1 MIRGFTA
8 RLAWRE
14 GRAAYGRLSVF
25 VTSIALGVGSL
36 VAIHSFRADVQRSL
50 GDQARALLG
59 ADVRISSNRAFP
71 ETFEAVLDSM
81 AAQERD
87 VARTTTL
94 ASMVLDIRS
103 QGVRLFQIQ
112 GVDPGYPYYGEVT
125 STPNAAWREIH
136 EDPGAVADPAV
147 FIQLDAAIGDTL
159 LIGEAR
165 VVLRGEVTGLPTE
178 LGFQSAIGP
187 RIYISRAQVPATGL
201 LTFGSIARYHANF
214 RMPER
219 EDRDEFWNRN
229 HELLEANQL
238 RYTTAGVRAQEMSA
252 AVEDVS
258 RYLGLMGLAALFLG
272 GIGVASAIHVYIREK
287 VITVAVLRCL
297 GALQRTLFTAYLLQ
311 AAGLAL
317 VGSALGVAL
326 GMAVQRGLPVVLSGL
341 LPAGV
346 TTQVSWLAL
355 GTGVLLG
362 VWVAI
367 MFALGPLLEVR
378 GVSPL
383 IALRHEF
390 EPPKRTDAQR
400 IGAFVLLALTL
411 VGLTVLEA
419 PSPNQGIGF
428 AVVLGG
434 VALSLW
440 ATARVLILATRR
452 FFPHGMSYPVRQGVS
467 NLFRPRNQTV
477 SVTLALGFGAFVIGT
492 VGLVESSLTQAFT
505 LEAGAGRWNLLLF
518 DVQSDQRA
526 TVESFVDS
534 RASGRLAVTPLVP
547 SRLSA
552 INGTPVEALL
562 ERPRGER
569 PSSWAMRRE
578 YRHTYRADLSGS
590 EVMVAGAWWD
600 ESRVEGGDA
609 AAGAA
614 ITGDGA
620 AGDALAGNRSASG
633 RMAGD
638 GSDGVARISMEADLA
653 ESLRVGLGDQLTW
666 DFGGVPVESR
676 ITSLRT
682 VDWAR
687 FETNFYVVFEPGALE
702 EAPQT
707 AVILARIEGE
717 RERAEMQRDLVVRFA
732 NVSVLDLSLLQRT
745 IDDILQRANQGIRF
759 LGVFSTVAGVLVLIG
774 SLSTSRYQRMRES
787 ALLKTLGARRRVVL
801 KILTVEYAVLGSLA
815 TTAGLVLAIFAGWLM
830 TWTVFEVPFRLDLAR
845 IGTVWLWV
853 TAVTVV
859 VGLIGSRGVISRP
872 PLAVLRDVA
881 G

>member
-1 MIRGFTA
+1 MIRGFAA

-14 GRAAYGRLSVF
+14 GRAGYRRLSVF
-25 VTSIALGVGSL
+25 VSSIALGVGSL

-50 GDQARALLG
+50 GDQARSLLG
-59 ADVRISSNRAFP
+59 ADVRVSSRRAFP
-71 ETFEAVLDSM
+71 ETFDAVLDSM
-81 AAQERD
+81 AAQGRD

-94 ASMVLDIRS
+94 ASMVLDTRS

-112 GVDPGYPYYGEVT
+112 GVDSGYPYYGEVT

-136 EDPGAVADPAV
+136 EGPWAVADPAV
-147 FIQLDAAIGDTL
+147 FIQLDAVVGDTL

-165 VVLRGEVTGLPTE
+165 FVLKGEVTGLPTE

-187 RIYISRAQVPATGL
+187 RLYISRARLPGTGL

-219 EDRDEFWNRN
+219 EDRAEFRDRN
-229 HELLEANQL
+229 GELLEANQL
-238 RYTTAGVRAQEMSA
+238 RYTTAGIRAREMSS

-258 RYLGLMGLAALFLG
+258 RYLGLLGLAALFLG

-297 GALQRTLFTAYLLQ
+297 GALQRTVFTAYLLQ

-317 VGSALGVAL
+317 IGSVLGVGL
-326 GMAVQRGLPVVLSGL
+326 GMAVQRGLPLVLSGL
-341 LPAGV
+341 LPVGV

-355 GTGVLLG
+355 GAGILLG

-383 IALRHEF
+383 IALRHDF
-390 EPPKRTDAQR
+390 EPPKQTDVLR

-411 VGLTVLEA
+411 VGLTVMEA
-419 PSPNQGIGF
+419 PSGNQGIGF
-428 AVVLGG
+428 AIVLGG
-434 VALSLW
+434 VGLSLW
-440 ATARVLILATRR
+440 ATARVLILATKR

-492 VGLVESSLTQAFT
+492 VGLVEASLTQAFT
-505 LEAGAGRWNLLLF
+505 LEAGVGGWNLLLF
-518 DVQSDQRA
+518 DVQSDQRT
-526 TVESFVDS
+526 TVEDFVDS
-534 RASGRLAVTPLVP
+534 RASGPLEVTPLVP
-547 SRLSA
+547 SRLLA
-552 INGTPVEALL
+552 IKGTPVEVLL
-562 ERPRGER
+562 ELPGGER

-578 YRHTYRADLSGS
+578 YRHTYRAELSGS
-590 EVMVAGAWWD
+590 EVLVAGAWWD
-600 ESRVEGGDA
+600 EPPVDDGDQEAGDEGG
-609 AAGAA
+609 
-614 ITGDGA
+614 GDGVA
-620 AGDALAGNRSASG
+620 
-633 RMAGD
+633 
-638 GSDGVARISMEADLA
+638 GVARISMEADLA
-653 ESLRVGLGDQLTW
+653 ESLRVGLGDHITW
-666 DFGGVPVESR
+666 DFAGVPVESR
-676 ITSLRT
+676 ITSLRS

-687 FETNFYVVFEPGALE
+687 FETNFYVIFEPGTLE

-717 RERAEMQRDLVVRFA
+717 RERAELQRDLVVRFA
-732 NVSVLDLSLLQRT
+732 NVSVLDLSRLQET
-745 IDDILQRANQGIRF
+745 IDAILQRANQGIRF

-774 SLSTSRYQRMRES
+774 ALSTSRYQRMRES
-787 ALLKTLGARRRVVL
+787 ALLKTLGATRRVVL
-801 KILTVEYAVLGSLA
+801 KVLTVEYAVLGSLA
-815 TTAGLVLAIFAGWLM
+815 TAAGLVLAIFAGWMM

-845 IGTVWLWV
+845 LGSVWLWV

-859 VGLIGSRGVISRP
+859 VGLIGSRGVVSRP

>member
-94 ASMVLDIRS
+94 ASMVLDTRS

-187 RIYISRAQVPATGL
+187 RIYISRAQLPATSL

-317 VGSALGVAL
+317 VGSALGVAM

-341 LPAGV
+341 LPVGV

-355 GTGVLLG
+355 GAGVLLG

-383 IALRHEF
+383 IALRHDF
-390 EPPKRTDAQR
+390 EPPKRTDALR

-440 ATARVLILATRR
+440 ATARVLILATKR
-452 FFPHGMSYPVRQGVS
+452 FFPHGMSYPVRQGMS

-526 TVESFVDS
+526 AVESFVDS

-600 ESRVEGGDA
+600 ESTVEG
-609 AAGAA
+609 
-614 ITGDGA
+614 
-620 AGDALAGNRSASG
+620 
-633 RMAGD
+633 GD

-666 DFGGVPVESR
+666 DFGGLSVESR

-707 AVILARIEGE
+707 AVILARIEEE

>member
-1 MIRGFTA
+1 MIRGFAA

-14 GRAAYGRLSVF
+14 GRAGYRRLSVF
-25 VTSIALGVGSL
+25 VSSIALGVGSL

-59 ADVRISSNRAFP
+59 ADVRVSSRRAFP
-71 ETFEAVLDSM
+71 ETFDAVLDSM

-94 ASMVLDIRS
+94 ASMVLDTRS

-112 GVDPGYPYYGEVT
+112 GVDSGYPYYGEVT

-136 EDPGAVADPAV
+136 EGPWAVADPAV
-147 FIQLDAAIGDTL
+147 FIQLDAVVGDTL

-165 VVLRGEVTGLPTE
+165 FVLRGEVTGLPTE

-187 RIYISRAQVPATGL
+187 RLYISRARLPGTGL

-219 EDRDEFWNRN
+219 EDRAEFRDRN
-229 HELLEANQL
+229 GELLEANQL
-238 RYTTAGVRAQEMSA
+238 RYTTAGIRAREMSS

-258 RYLGLMGLAALFLG
+258 RYLALLGLAALFLG

-297 GALQRTLFTAYLLQ
+297 GALQRTVFTVYLLQ

-317 VGSALGVAL
+317 IGSVLGVGL
-326 GMAVQRGLPVVLSGL
+326 GMAVQRGLPLVLSGL
-341 LPAGV
+341 LPVGV
-346 TTQVSWLAL
+346 TTQVSWLAF
-355 GTGVLLG
+355 GAGIFLG

-383 IALRHEF
+383 IALRHDF
-390 EPPKRTDAQR
+390 EPPKRTDVLR

-411 VGLTVLEA
+411 VGLTVMEA
-419 PSPNQGIGF
+419 PSRNQGIGF
-428 AVVLGG
+428 AIVLGG
-434 VALSLW
+434 VGLSLW
-440 ATARVLILATRR
+440 ATARVLILATKR

-492 VGLVESSLTQAFT
+492 VGLVEASLTQAFT
-505 LEAGAGRWNLLLF
+505 LEAGVGGWNLLLF
-518 DVQSDQRA
+518 DVQSDQRT
-526 TVESFVDS
+526 TVEDFVDS
-534 RASGRLAVTPLVP
+534 RASGPLEVTPLVP
-547 SRLSA
+547 SRLLA
-552 INGTPVEALL
+552 IKGTPVETLL
-562 ERPRGER
+562 ELPGRER

-578 YRHTYRADLSGS
+578 YRHTYRAELSGS
-590 EVMVAGAWWD
+590 EALVAGAWWD
-600 ESRVEGGDA
+600 EPPVDDGDQEAGDEGG
-609 AAGAA
+609 
-614 ITGDGA
+614 GDGVA
-620 AGDALAGNRSASG
+620 
-633 RMAGD
+633 
-638 GSDGVARISMEADLA
+638 GVARISMEADLA
-653 ESLRVGLGDQLTW
+653 ESLRVGLGDHITW
-666 DFGGVPVESR
+666 DFAGVPVESR
-676 ITSLRT
+676 ITSLRS

-687 FETNFYVVFEPGALE
+687 FETNFYVIFEPGTLE

-717 RERAEMQRDLVVRFA
+717 RERGELQRDLVVRFA
-732 NVSVLDLSLLQRT
+732 NVSVLDLSRLQET
-745 IDDILQRANQGIRF
+745 IDAILQRANQGIRF

-774 SLSTSRYQRMRES
+774 ALSTSRYQRMRES
-787 ALLKTLGARRRVVL
+787 ALLKTLGATRRVVL
-801 KILTVEYAVLGSLA
+801 KVLTVEYAVLGSLA
-815 TTAGLVLAIFAGWLM
+815 TAAGLVLAIFAGWMM

-845 IGTVWLWV
+845 LGSVWLWV

-859 VGLIGSRGVISRP
+859 VGLIGSRGVVSRP

>member
-1 MIRGFTA
+1 MIRSFAA

-14 GRAAYGRLSVF
+14 GRAAYRRLSVF
-25 VTSIALGVGSL
+25 VSSIALGVGSL

-59 ADVRISSNRAFP
+59 ADVRISSRREFP
-71 ETFEAVLDSM
+71 EAFDAVLDSM
-81 AAQERD
+81 AGQGRD

-112 GVDPGYPYYGEVT
+112 GVDAGYPYYGEFT
-125 STPNAAWREIH
+125 STPDAAWTEIH
-136 EDPGAVADPAV
+136 EGPWAVADPAV
-147 FIQLDAAIGDTL
+147 FIQLDAAVGDTL

-165 VVLRGEVTGLPTE
+165 FVLRGGVTGLPTDV
-178 LGFQSAIGP
+178 GFQSAIGP
-187 RIYISRAQVPATGL
+187 RVYISRDRLSSTGL
-201 LTFGSIARYHANF
+201 LTFGSIVRYHANF

-219 EDRDEFWNRN
+219 EDRAQFRDRNR
-229 HELLEANQL
+229 ELLEVNQF
-238 RYTTAGVRAQEMSA
+238 RYTTAGGRAREMSS

-258 RYLGLMGLAALFLG
+258 RYLGLLGLAALFLG

-287 VITVAVLRCL
+287 VVTIAVLRCL

-317 VGSALGVAL
+317 IGSVLGVGL
-326 GMAVQRGLPVVLSGL
+326 GMAVQRVLPLVLTGL
-341 LPAGV
+341 LPVGV

-355 GTGVLLG
+355 GAGVALG

-383 IALRHEF
+383 IALRHDF
-390 EPPKRTDAQR
+390 EPPKRTDALR
-400 IGAFVLLALTL
+400 VAAFVLLAVTL

-419 PSPNQGIGF
+419 PSDEGIGF
-428 AVVLGG
+428 AIVLGG
-434 VALSLW
+434 VALALW
-440 ATARVLILATRR
+440 ATARVLILATKR

-492 VGLVESSLTQAFT
+492 VGLVEASLTQAFT

-518 DVQSDQRA
+518 DVQSDQRE
-526 TVESFVDS
+526 TVEDFLDS
-534 RASGRLAVTPLVP
+534 RASGPLEVTPLVP
-547 SRLSA
+547 SQLLA
-552 INGTPVEALL
+552 INGIPVETLL
-562 ERPRGER
+562 EAPRGER
-569 PSSWAMRRE
+569 PRSWAMRRQ
-578 YRHTYRADLSGS
+578 YRHTYRAELTSS
-590 EVMVAGAWWD
+590 EALVAGAWWD
-600 ESRVEGGDA
+600 TPAVFEGEEG
-609 AAGAA
+609 AGSDG
-614 ITGDGA
+614 TGDELASDEGA
-620 AGDALAGNRSASG
+620 
-633 RMAGD
+633 
-638 GSDGVARISMEADLA
+638 GVARISMEADLA
-653 ESLRVGLGDQLTW
+653 ESLRVGLGDRITW
-666 DFGGVPVESR
+666 DFAGVPIESR
-676 ITSLRT
+676 ITSLRS

-687 FETNFYVVFEPGALE
+687 FQTNFYVVFEPGTLE

-707 AVILARIEGE
+707 AVVLALVEGE
-717 RERAEMQRDLVVRFA
+717 QERAEMQRDLVLRFA
-732 NVSVLDLSLLQRT
+732 NVSVLDLSRLQQT
-745 IDDILQRANQGIRF
+745 IDEILQRANQGIRF

-774 SLSTSRYQRMRES
+774 ALSTSRYQRMRES
-787 ALLKTLGARRRVVL
+787 ALLKTLGARRGVVL

-815 TTAGLVLAIFAGWLM
+815 TAAGLVLAIFAGWLM

-845 IGTVWLWV
+845 IGAVWLWV
-853 TAVTVV
+853 TGVTLV

-872 PLAVLRDVA
+872 PLAVLREVA
-881 G
+881 V

>member
-1 MIRGFTA
+1 VIRSFAA

-14 GRAAYGRLSVF
+14 GRAAYRRLSVF

-59 ADVRISSNRAFP
+59 ADVRVSSNREFP
-71 ETFEAVLDSM
+71 QAFEAVLDSM
-81 AAQERD
+81 AGQGRD

-94 ASMVLDIRS
+94 ASMVLDTRS
-103 QGVRLFQIQ
+103 QGVRLFQVQ
-112 GVDPGYPYYGEVT
+112 GVQRGYPYYGDITAVPDE
-125 STPNAAWREIH
+125 AWAVIH
-136 EDPGAVADPAV
+136 EGPWVVADPAV

-165 VVLRGEVTGLPTE
+165 FVLRGQVIGMPTE
-178 LGFQSAIGP
+178 VGFQSAIGP
-187 RIYISRAQVPATGL
+187 RVYIAHDRIPSTGL

-219 EDRDEFWNRN
+219 VDRDAFRDRN
-229 HELLEANQL
+229 DQVLEVNQL
-238 RYTTAGVRAQEMSA
+238 RYTTAAAQAREMSS

-297 GALQRTLFTAYLLQ
+297 GALQRTLFAAYVLQ

-317 VGSALGVAL
+317 IGSLIGVGL
-326 GMAVQRGLPVVLSGL
+326 GMAVQRGLPLLLTGL
-341 LPAGV
+341 LPVGV

-355 GTGVLLG
+355 GAGVALG

-383 IALRHEF
+383 IALRHDF
-390 EPPKRTDAQR
+390 EPPRRTDALR
-400 IGAFVLLALTL
+400 VGAFVLLAVTL

-419 PSPNQGIGF
+419 PEADQGIGF
-428 AVVLGG
+428 AIALGV
-434 VALSLW
+434 VALALW
-440 ATARVLILATRR
+440 ATARVLIYATKR
-452 FFPHGMSYPVRQGVS
+452 FFPHGLSYPVRQGVS

-492 VGLVESSLTQAFT
+492 VGLVETSLTQAFS
-505 LEAGAGRWNLLLF
+505 LEAGAGNWNLLLF
-518 DVQSDQRA
+518 DVQADQREA
-526 TVESFVDS
+526 VEDFLDS
-534 RASGRLAVTPLVP
+534 RVAGPLEVTPLVP
-547 SRLSA
+547 SQLSA
-552 INGTPVEALL
+552 INGVPVETLL
-562 ERPRGER
+562 EAPRGER
-569 PSSWAMRRE
+569 PRSWALRRQ
-578 YRHTYRADLSGS
+578 YRHTYRPELTDS
-590 EVMVAGAWWD
+590 EVLVAGDWWD
-600 ESRVEGGDA
+600 APAEPAD
-609 AAGAA
+609 
-614 ITGDGA
+614 
-620 AGDALAGNRSASG
+620 
-633 RMAGD
+633 
-638 GSDGVARISMEADLA
+638 VARVSMEVELA
-653 ESLRVGLGDQLTW
+653 EDLRVGLGDQITW

-702 EAPQT
+702 QAPQT
-707 AVILARIEGE
+707 AVVLALIEGE
-717 RERAEMQRDLVVRFA
+717 QERAEMQRDLVVRFA
-732 NVSVLDLSLLQRT
+732 NVSVLDLSRLQQT
-745 IDDILQRANQGIRF
+745 IDEILARANQGIRF

-774 SLSTSRYQRMRES
+774 ALSTSRYQRMRES

-801 KILTVEYAVLGSLA
+801 KILTIEYAVLGSLA
-815 TTAGLVLAIFAGWLM
+815 AAAGVVLAIIAGWMM
-830 TWTVFEVPFRLDLAR
+830 TSNVFEVPFRLDLVR
-845 IGTVWLWV
+845 LGTVWLWV

-859 VGLIGSRGVISRP
+859 VGLIGSRGVLARP

-881 G
+881 E

>member
-1 MIRGFTA
+1 MIRGFAA

-14 GRAAYGRLSVF
+14 GRAGYRRLSVF
-25 VTSIALGVGSL
+25 VSSIALGVGSL

-50 GDQARALLG
+50 GDQARSLLG
-59 ADVRISSNRAFP
+59 ADVRVSSRRAFP
-71 ETFEAVLDSM
+71 ETFDAVLDSM
-81 AAQERD
+81 AAQGRD

-94 ASMVLDIRS
+94 ASMVLDTRS

-112 GVDPGYPYYGEVT
+112 GVDSGYPYYGEVT

-136 EDPGAVADPAV
+136 EGPWAVADPAV
-147 FIQLDAAIGDTL
+147 FIQLDAVVGDTL

-165 VVLRGEVTGLPTE
+165 FVLRGEVTGLPTE

-187 RIYISRAQVPATGL
+187 RLYISRARLPGTGL

-219 EDRDEFWNRN
+219 EDRAEFRDRN
-229 HELLEANQL
+229 GELLEANQL
-238 RYTTAGVRAQEMSA
+238 RYTTAGIRAREMSS

-258 RYLGLMGLAALFLG
+258 RYLGLLGLAALFLG

-297 GALQRTLFTAYLLQ
+297 GALQRTVFTAYLLQ

-317 VGSALGVAL
+317 IGSVLGVGL
-326 GMAVQRGLPVVLSGL
+326 GMAVQRGLPLVLSGL
-341 LPAGV
+341 LPVGV

-355 GTGVLLG
+355 GAGILLG

-383 IALRHEF
+383 IALRHDL
-390 EPPKRTDAQR
+390 EPPKRTDVLR

-411 VGLTVLEA
+411 VGLTVMEA
-419 PSPNQGIGF
+419 PSRNQGIGF
-428 AVVLGG
+428 AIVLGG
-434 VALSLW
+434 VGLSLW
-440 ATARVLILATRR
+440 ATARVLILATKR

-492 VGLVESSLTQAFT
+492 MGLVEGSLTQAFT
-505 LEAGAGRWNLLLF
+505 LEAGVGGWNLLLF
-518 DVQSDQRA
+518 DVQSDQRT
-526 TVESFVDS
+526 TVEDFVDS
-534 RASGRLAVTPLVP
+534 RASGPLEVTPLVP
-547 SRLSA
+547 SRLLA
-552 INGTPVEALL
+552 IKGTPVEVLL
-562 ERPRGER
+562 EAPRGER
-569 PSSWAMRRE
+569 PQSWAMRRE
-578 YRHTYRADLSGS
+578 YRHTYRSELTGS
-590 EVMVAGAWWD
+590 EALVAGAWWD
-600 ESRVEGGDA
+600 EPPVDDGDQE
-609 AAGAA
+609 
-614 ITGDGA
+614 
-620 AGDALAGNRSASG
+620 
-633 RMAGD
+633 AGD
-638 GSDGVARISMEADLA
+638 GVAGVARISMEADLA
-653 ESLRVGLGDQLTW
+653 ESLRVGLGDHITW
-666 DFGGVPVESR
+666 DFAGVPVESR
-676 ITSLRT
+676 ITSLRS

-687 FETNFYVVFEPGALE
+687 FETNFYVIFEPGTLE

-717 RERAEMQRDLVVRFA
+717 RERAELQRDLVVRFA
-732 NVSVLDLSLLQRT
+732 NVSVLDLSRLQAT
-745 IDDILQRANQGIRF
+745 IDAILQRANQGIRF

-774 SLSTSRYQRMRES
+774 ALSTSRYQRMRES
-787 ALLKTLGARRRVVL
+787 ALLKTLGATRRVVL
-801 KILTVEYAVLGSLA
+801 KGLTVEYAVLGSLA
-815 TTAGLVLAIFAGWLM
+815 TAAGLVLAIFAGWMM

-845 IGTVWLWV
+845 LGSVWLWV

-859 VGLIGSRGVISRP
+859 VGLIGSRGVVSRP

>member
-1 MIRGFTA
+1 MIRSFAA

-14 GRAAYGRLSVF
+14 GRAAYRRLSVF
-25 VTSIALGVGSL
+25 VSSIALGVGSL

-59 ADVRISSNRAFP
+59 ADVRISSRREFP
-71 ETFEAVLDSM
+71 EAFDAVLDSM
-81 AAQERD
+81 AGQGRD

-112 GVDPGYPYYGEVT
+112 GVDAGYPYYGEFT
-125 STPNAAWREIH
+125 STPDAAWTEIH
-136 EDPGAVADPAV
+136 EGPWAVADPAV
-147 FIQLDAAIGDTL
+147 FIQLDAAVGDTL

-165 VVLRGEVTGLPTE
+165 FVLRGGVTGLPTDV
-178 LGFQSAIGP
+178 GFQSAIGP
-187 RIYISRAQVPATGL
+187 RVYISRDRLSSTGL
-201 LTFGSIARYHANF
+201 LTFGSIVRYHANF

-219 EDRDEFWNRN
+219 EDRAQFRDRNR
-229 HELLEANQL
+229 ELLEVNQL
-238 RYTTAGVRAQEMSA
+238 RYTTAGGRAREMSS

-258 RYLGLMGLAALFLG
+258 RYLGLLGLAALFLG

-287 VITVAVLRCL
+287 VVTIAVLRCL

-317 VGSALGVAL
+317 IGSVLGVGL
-326 GMAVQRGLPVVLSGL
+326 GMAVQRVLPLVLTGL
-341 LPAGV
+341 LPVGV

-355 GTGVLLG
+355 GAGVALG

-383 IALRHEF
+383 IALRHDF
-390 EPPKRTDAQR
+390 EPPKRTDALR
-400 IGAFVLLALTL
+400 VAAFVLLAVTL

-419 PSPNQGIGF
+419 PSDEGIGF
-428 AVVLGG
+428 AIVLGG
-434 VALSLW
+434 VALALW
-440 ATARVLILATRR
+440 ATARVLILATKR

-492 VGLVESSLTQAFT
+492 VGLVEASLTQAFT

-518 DVQSDQRA
+518 DVQSDQRE
-526 TVESFVDS
+526 TVEDFLDS
-534 RASGRLAVTPLVP
+534 RASGPLEVTPLVP
-547 SRLSA
+547 SQLLA
-552 INGTPVEALL
+552 INGIPVETLL
-562 ERPRGER
+562 EAPRGER
-569 PSSWAMRRE
+569 PRSWAMRRQ
-578 YRHTYRADLSGS
+578 YRHTYRAELTSS
-590 EVMVAGAWWD
+590 EALVAGAWWD
-600 ESRVEGGDA
+600 TPAVFEGEEG
-609 AAGAA
+609 AGSDG
-614 ITGDGA
+614 TGDDL
-620 AGDALAGNRSASG
+620 AGDEGA
-633 RMAGD
+633 
-638 GSDGVARISMEADLA
+638 GVARISMEADLA
-653 ESLRVGLGDQLTW
+653 ESLRVGLGDRITW
-666 DFGGVPVESR
+666 DFAGVPIESR
-676 ITSLRT
+676 ITSLRS

-687 FETNFYVVFEPGALE
+687 FQTNFYVVFEPGTLE

-707 AVILARIEGE
+707 AVVLALVEGE
-717 RERAEMQRDLVVRFA
+717 QERAEMQRDLVLRFA
-732 NVSVLDLSLLQRT
+732 NVSVLDLSRLQQT
-745 IDDILQRANQGIRF
+745 IDEILQRANQGIRF

-774 SLSTSRYQRMRES
+774 ALSTSRYQRMRES
-787 ALLKTLGARRRVVL
+787 ALLKTLGARRGVVL

-815 TTAGLVLAIFAGWLM
+815 TAAGLVLAIFAGWLM

-845 IGTVWLWV
+845 IGAVWLWV
-853 TAVTVV
+853 TGVTLV

-872 PLAVLRDVA
+872 PLAVLREVA
-881 G
+881 V

>member
-1 MIRGFTA
+1 MIRGFAA

-14 GRAAYGRLSVF
+14 GRAGYRRLSVF
-25 VTSIALGVGSL
+25 VSSIALGVGSL

-59 ADVRISSNRAFP
+59 TDVRVSSRRAFP
-71 ETFEAVLDSM
+71 ETFDAVLDSM
-81 AAQERD
+81 AAQGRD

-94 ASMVLDIRS
+94 ASMVLDTRS
-103 QGVRLFQIQ
+103 QAVRLFQIQ
-112 GVDPGYPYYGEVT
+112 GVDSGYPYYGEVT

-136 EDPGAVADPAV
+136 EGPWAVADPAV
-147 FIQLDAAIGDTL
+147 FIQLDAVVGDTL

-165 VVLRGEVTGLPTE
+165 FLLRGEVTGLPTE

-187 RIYISRAQVPATGL
+187 RLYISRARLPGTGL

-219 EDRDEFWNRN
+219 EDRAEFRDRN
-229 HELLEANQL
+229 GELLEANQL
-238 RYTTAGVRAQEMSA
+238 RYTTAGIRAREMSS

-258 RYLGLMGLAALFLG
+258 RYLGLLGLAALFLG

-297 GALQRTLFTAYLLQ
+297 GALQRTVFTAYLLQ

-317 VGSALGVAL
+317 IGSVLGVGL
-326 GMAVQRGLPVVLSGL
+326 GMAVQRGLPLVLSGL
-341 LPAGV
+341 LPVGV
-346 TTQVSWLAL
+346 TTEVSWLAL
-355 GTGVLLG
+355 GAGILLG

-383 IALRHEF
+383 IALRHDL
-390 EPPKRTDAQR
+390 EPPKRTDVLR

-411 VGLTVLEA
+411 VGLTVMEA
-419 PSPNQGIGF
+419 PSRNQGIGF
-428 AVVLGG
+428 TIVLGG
-434 VALSLW
+434 VGFSLW
-440 ATARVLILATRR
+440 ATARVLILATKR

-492 VGLVESSLTQAFT
+492 VGLVEASLTQAFT
-505 LEAGAGRWNLLLF
+505 LETGVGGWNLLLF
-518 DVQSDQRA
+518 DVQSDQRT
-526 TVESFVDS
+526 TVEDFVDS
-534 RASGRLAVTPLVP
+534 RASGPLEVTPLVP
-547 SRLSA
+547 SRLLA
-552 INGTPVEALL
+552 IKGTPVETLL
-562 ERPRGER
+562 ELPGEER

-578 YRHTYRADLSGS
+578 YRHTYRAELSGS
-590 EVMVAGAWWD
+590 EVLVAGAWWD
-600 ESRVEGGDA
+600 EPPVDDGDQE
-609 AAGAA
+609 
-614 ITGDGA
+614 
-620 AGDALAGNRSASG
+620 
-633 RMAGD
+633 AGD
-638 GSDGVARISMEADLA
+638 GVAGVARISMEADLA
-653 ESLRVGLGDQLTW
+653 ESLRVGLGDHITW
-666 DFGGVPVESR
+666 DFAGVPVESR
-676 ITSLRT
+676 ITSLRS

-687 FETNFYVVFEPGALE
+687 FETNFYVIFEPGTLE
-702 EAPQT
+702 EVPQT

-717 RERAEMQRDLVVRFA
+717 RERAELQRDLVVRFA
-732 NVSVLDLSLLQRT
+732 NVSVLDLSRLQAT
-745 IDDILQRANQGIRF
+745 IDAILQRANQGIRF
-759 LGVFSTVAGVLVLIG
+759 LGVFSTVAGVLMLIG
-774 SLSTSRYQRMRES
+774 ALSTSRYQRMRES
-787 ALLKTLGARRRVVL
+787 ALLKTLGATRRVVL
-801 KILTVEYAVLGSLA
+801 KVLTVEYAVLGSLA
-815 TTAGLVLAIFAGWLM
+815 TAAGLVLAIFAGWMM

-845 IGTVWLWV
+845 LGSVWLWV

-859 VGLIGSRGVISRP
+859 VGLIGSRGVVSRP

>member
-1 MIRGFTA
+1 MIRSFAA

-14 GRAAYGRLSVF
+14 GRAAYRRLSVF

-59 ADVRISSNRAFP
+59 ADVRVSSNREFP
-71 ETFEAVLDSM
+71 QAFEAVLDSM
-81 AAQERD
+81 AGQGRD

-94 ASMVLDIRS
+94 ASMVLDTRS
-103 QGVRLFQIQ
+103 QGVRLFQVQ
-112 GVDPGYPYYGEVT
+112 GVQRGYPYYGDITAVPDE
-125 STPNAAWREIH
+125 AWAVIH
-136 EDPGAVADPAV
+136 EGPWVVADPAV

-165 VVLRGEVTGLPTE
+165 FVLRGQVIGMPTE
-178 LGFQSAIGP
+178 VGFQSAIGP
-187 RIYISRAQVPATGL
+187 RVYIAHDRIPSTGL

-219 EDRDEFWNRN
+219 VDRDAFRDRN
-229 HELLEANQL
+229 DQVLEVNQL
-238 RYTTAGVRAQEMSA
+238 RYTTAAAQAREMSS

-297 GALQRTLFTAYLLQ
+297 GALQRTLFAAYVLQ
-311 AAGLAL
+311 SAGLAL
-317 VGSALGVAL
+317 IGSLIGVGL
-326 GMAVQRGLPVVLSGL
+326 GMAVQRGLPLLLTGL
-341 LPAGV
+341 LPVGV

-355 GTGVLLG
+355 GAGVALG

-383 IALRHEF
+383 IALRHDF
-390 EPPKRTDAQR
+390 EPPRRTDALR
-400 IGAFVLLALTL
+400 VGAFVLLAVTL

-419 PSPNQGIGF
+419 PEADQGIGF
-428 AVVLGG
+428 AIALGV
-434 VALSLW
+434 VALALW
-440 ATARVLILATRR
+440 ATARVLIYATKR
-452 FFPHGMSYPVRQGVS
+452 FFPHGLSYPVRQGVS

-492 VGLVESSLTQAFT
+492 VGLVETSLTQAFS
-505 LEAGAGRWNLLLF
+505 LEAGAGNWNLLLF
-518 DVQSDQRA
+518 DVQADQREA
-526 TVESFVDS
+526 VEDFLDS
-534 RASGRLAVTPLVP
+534 RVAGPLEVTPLVP
-547 SRLSA
+547 SQLSA
-552 INGTPVEALL
+552 INGVPVETLL
-562 ERPRGER
+562 EAPRGER
-569 PSSWAMRRE
+569 PRSWALRRQ
-578 YRHTYRADLSGS
+578 YRHTYRPELTDS
-590 EVMVAGAWWD
+590 EVLVAGDWWD
-600 ESRVEGGDA
+600 APAEPAD
-609 AAGAA
+609 
-614 ITGDGA
+614 
-620 AGDALAGNRSASG
+620 
-633 RMAGD
+633 
-638 GSDGVARISMEADLA
+638 VARVSMEVELA
-653 ESLRVGLGDQLTW
+653 EDLRVGLGDQITW

-702 EAPQT
+702 QAPQT
-707 AVILARIEGE
+707 AVVLALIEGE
-717 RERAEMQRDLVVRFA
+717 QERAEMQRDLVVRFA
-732 NVSVLDLSLLQRT
+732 NVSVLDLSRLQQT
-745 IDDILQRANQGIRF
+745 IDEILARANQGIRF

-774 SLSTSRYQRMRES
+774 ALSTSRYQRMRES

-801 KILTVEYAVLGSLA
+801 KILTIEYAVLGSLA
-815 TTAGLVLAIFAGWLM
+815 AAAGVVLAIIAGWMM
-830 TWTVFEVPFRLDLAR
+830 TSNVFEVPFRLDLVR
-845 IGTVWLWV
+845 LGTVWLWV

-859 VGLIGSRGVISRP
+859 VGLIGSRGVLARP
-872 PLAVLRDVA
+872 PLAVLRDV
-881 G
+881 GE

>member
-1 MIRGFTA
+1 MTRGFAA

-14 GRAAYGRLSVF
+14 GRAAYRRLSVF
-25 VTSIALGVGSL
+25 VSSIALGVGSL

-59 ADVRISSNRAFP
+59 ADVRVSSRREFP
-71 ETFEAVLDSM
+71 EAFDAVLDSM
-81 AAQERD
+81 AGQERD

-94 ASMVLDIRS
+94 ASMVLDTRS

-112 GVDPGYPYYGEVT
+112 GVDLGYPYYGDVT
-125 STPNAAWREIH
+125 SNPIAAWTEIH
-136 EDPGAVADPAV
+136 EGPWAVADPAV

-165 VVLRGEVTGLPTE
+165 FVLRGEVIGMPTE
-178 LGFQSAIGP
+178 VGFQSAIGP
-187 RIYISRAQVPATGL
+187 RVYISRDRLSSTGL

-219 EDRDEFWNRN
+219 EDRDEFWDRN
-229 HELLEANQL
+229 GELLEANQL
-238 RYTTAGVRAQEMSA
+238 RYTTAGAQAREMSS

-311 AAGLAL
+311 ATGLAL
-317 VGSALGVAL
+317 IGSLLGAGL
-326 GMAVQRGLPVVLSGL
+326 GMAVQRGLPLLLTGL
-341 LPAGV
+341 LPVGV

-355 GTGVLLG
+355 GAGVALG
-362 VWVAI
+362 VWVGV

-383 IALRHEF
+383 IALRHDF
-390 EPPKRTDAQR
+390 EPLKRTDPLR
-400 IGAFVLLALTL
+400 VGAFALLSVTL

-419 PSPNQGIGF
+419 PEADQGIAF
-428 AVVLGG
+428 ALGLG
-434 VALSLW
+434 AVALALW
-440 ATARVLILATRR
+440 ATARVLIYATKR

-477 SVTLALGFGAFVIGT
+477 SVTLALGFGAFVMGT
-492 VGLVESSLTQAFT
+492 VGLVETSLTQAFS
-505 LEAGAGRWNLLLF
+505 LEAGAGKWNLLLF
-518 DVQSDQRA
+518 DVQSDQRE
-526 TVESFVDS
+526 TVEDFLDS
-534 RASGRLAVTPLVP
+534 RVAGPLEVTPLVP
-547 SRLSA
+547 SQLSA
-552 INGTPVEALL
+552 INGIPVETLL
-562 ERPRGER
+562 EAPRGER
-569 PSSWAMRRE
+569 PRSWALRRQ
-578 YRHTYRADLSGS
+578 YRNTYRAELTSS
-590 EVMVAGAWWD
+590 EVLVAGAWWD
-600 ESRVEGGDA
+600 APTPGEADEGAGDEV
-609 AAGAA
+609 AGA
-614 ITGDGA
+614 GE
-620 AGDALAGNRSASG
+620 AGDEGA
-633 RMAGD
+633 
-638 GSDGVARISMEADLA
+638 GVARISMEADLA
-653 ESLRVGLGDQLTW
+653 EDLRVGLGDHITW
-666 DFGGVPVESR
+666 DFAGVPVESR

-687 FETNFYVVFEPGALE
+687 FATNFFVVFEPGTLE

-707 AVILARIEGE
+707 AVILALIEGVQ
-717 RERAEMQRDLVVRFA
+717 ERAEMQRDLVLRFA
-732 NVSVLDLSLLQRT
+732 NVSVLDLSRLQQT
-745 IDDILQRANQGIRF
+745 IDEILERANQGIRF

-774 SLSTSRYQRMRES
+774 ALATSRYQRMRES
-787 ALLKTLGARRRVVL
+787 ALLKTLGASRRVVL
-801 KILTVEYAVLGSLA
+801 QVLSVEYAVLGSLA
-815 TTAGLVLAIFAGWLM
+815 SAAGLVLAIFGGWMM
-830 TWTVFEVPFRLDLAR
+830 TWSVFEVPFRLDLAR
-845 IGTVWLWV
+845 LGSVWLWI

-859 VGLIGSRGVISRP
+859 VGLIGSRGVLARP

>member
-1 MIRGFTA
+1 MIRSFAA

-14 GRAAYGRLSVF
+14 GRAAYRRLSVF
-25 VTSIALGVGSL
+25 VSSIALGVGSL

-59 ADVRISSNRAFP
+59 ADVRISSRREFP
-71 ETFEAVLDSM
+71 EAFDAVLDSM
-81 AAQERD
+81 AGQGRD

-112 GVDPGYPYYGEVT
+112 GVDAGYPYYGEFT
-125 STPNAAWREIH
+125 STPDAAWTEIH
-136 EDPGAVADPAV
+136 EGPWAVADPAV
-147 FIQLDAAIGDTL
+147 FIQLDAAVGDTL

-165 VVLRGEVTGLPTE
+165 FVLRGGVTGLPTDV
-178 LGFQSAIGP
+178 GFQSAIGP
-187 RIYISRAQVPATGL
+187 RVYISRDRLSSTGL
-201 LTFGSIARYHANF
+201 LTFGSIVRYHANF

-219 EDRDEFWNRN
+219 EDRAQFRDRNR
-229 HELLEANQL
+229 ELLEVNQL
-238 RYTTAGVRAQEMSA
+238 RYTTAGGRAREMSS

-258 RYLGLMGLAALFLG
+258 RYLGLLGLAALFLG

-287 VITVAVLRCL
+287 VVTIAVLRCL

-317 VGSALGVAL
+317 IGSVLGVGL
-326 GMAVQRGLPVVLSGL
+326 GMAVQRVLPLVLTGL
-341 LPAGV
+341 LPVGV

-355 GTGVLLG
+355 GAGVALG

-383 IALRHEF
+383 IALRHDF
-390 EPPKRTDAQR
+390 EPPKRTDALR
-400 IGAFVLLALTL
+400 VAAFVLLAVTL

-419 PSPNQGIGF
+419 PSDEGIGF
-428 AVVLGG
+428 AIVLGG
-434 VALSLW
+434 VALALW
-440 ATARVLILATRR
+440 ATARVLILATKR

-492 VGLVESSLTQAFT
+492 VGLVEASLTQAFT

-518 DVQSDQRA
+518 DVQSDQRE
-526 TVESFVDS
+526 TVENFLDS
-534 RASGRLAVTPLVP
+534 RASGPLEVTPLVP
-547 SRLSA
+547 SQLLA
-552 INGTPVEALL
+552 INGIPVETLL
-562 ERPRGER
+562 EAPRGER
-569 PSSWAMRRE
+569 PRSWAMRRQ
-578 YRHTYRADLSGS
+578 YRHTYRAELTSS
-590 EVMVAGAWWD
+590 EALVAGAWWD
-600 ESRVEGGDA
+600 TPAVFEGEEG
-609 AAGAA
+609 AGSDG
-614 ITGDGA
+614 TGDEL
-620 AGDALAGNRSASG
+620 AGDEGA
-633 RMAGD
+633 
-638 GSDGVARISMEADLA
+638 GVARISMEADLA
-653 ESLRVGLGDQLTW
+653 ESLRVGLGDRITW
-666 DFGGVPVESR
+666 DFAGVPIESR
-676 ITSLRT
+676 ITSLRS

-687 FETNFYVVFEPGALE
+687 FQTNFYVVFEPGTLE

-707 AVILARIEGE
+707 AVVLALVEGE
-717 RERAEMQRDLVVRFA
+717 QERAEMQRDLVLRFA
-732 NVSVLDLSLLQRT
+732 NVSVLDLSRLQQT
-745 IDDILQRANQGIRF
+745 IDEILQRANQGIRF

-774 SLSTSRYQRMRES
+774 ALSTSRYQRMRES
-787 ALLKTLGARRRVVL
+787 ALLKTLGARRGVVL

-815 TTAGLVLAIFAGWLM
+815 TAAGLVLAIFAGWLM

-845 IGTVWLWV
+845 IGAVWLWV
-853 TAVTVV
+853 TGVTLV

-872 PLAVLRDVA
+872 PLAVLREVA